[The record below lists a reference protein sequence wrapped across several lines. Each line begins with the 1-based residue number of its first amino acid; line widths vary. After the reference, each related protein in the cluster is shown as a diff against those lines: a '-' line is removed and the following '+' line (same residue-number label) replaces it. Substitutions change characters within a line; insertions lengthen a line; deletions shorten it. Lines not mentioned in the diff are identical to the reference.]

1 MVLAVLFSC
10 LLTACGSS
18 GKSSAGYVDGRNFG
32 GLVVTTTVEEST
44 RTDESTY
51 SGACFGV
58 VVGLDTGRSTITIQD
73 INTNATTEFTFSGGT
88 YITDKYGKDISIS
101 QISLGDIVEGGYD
114 AGNKK
119 MKSLM
124 KSDRVWENRK
134 VTNFSM
140 DRSARTM
147 KIGNT
152 LYEYK
157 NNLVIISGDELIS
170 GPAEISEQ
178 DELWVSGFDHTV
190 YSIVITKGH
199 GYVSLKNAD
208 YFIGGIVTIG
218 GRIAQKITDDML
230 LVVPEGEYVLEVAK
244 DGIGGHQTITVE
256 KNKEVQVD
264 VGGFREE
271 ARQVGSINFTIKPV
285 AAKLYIDGEETDHTK
300 LVELLYD
307 SYKIK
312 VEAEGYITYEGD
324 LLVSAAYQKKE
335 ITLGKPESEEETTSQ
350 AASEAETTVPETV
363 SQATGTE
370 AASESQTTPAATST
384 GNIPTTPPVPTVTAP
399 TVTTPAVPTVSAP
412 ATPTKANGE
421 TTTQSKAPGST
432 TASEG
437 GRIHVEAPVGAS
449 VYLDGVFQGVAPVSF
464 PKTNGEHTI
473 VLKQNGYETKTY
485 TVNISENQ
493 TDSHYSYPALV
504 PE

>member
-1 MVLAVLFSC
+1 MVLAVFFSC

-73 INTNATTEFTFSGGT
+73 INTNAATEFTYSGGT

-134 VTNFSM
+134 VTNFTM

-178 DELWVSGFDHTV
+178 DELWVSGYDYTV

-218 GRIAQKITDDML
+218 GKIAQKITENML

-256 KNKEVQVD
+256 KNKEIQVD

-285 AAKLYIDGEETDHTK
+285 DSKLYIDGEETDHTK
-300 LVELLYD
+300 LVELLYG

-312 VEAEGYITYEGD
+312 VEAEGYIPYEGD
-324 LLVSAAYQKKE
+324 FLVGSAYQKKE
-335 ITLGKPESEEETTSQ
+335 ITLGKPEVEEETATQAGREEETT
-350 AASEAETTVPETV
+350 APET
-363 SQATGTE
+363 A
-370 AASESQTTPAATST
+370 SQTTSPEASAEKPATSAAAT
-384 GNIPTTPPVPTVTAP
+384 GNTPTAPPVPTVTAP
-399 TVTTPAVPTVSAP
+399 TVTTPPVPTVTAP
-412 ATPTKANGE
+412 TTPTAANGE
-421 TTTQSKAPGST
+421 TTSQSKAPGST

-449 VYLDGVFQGVAPVSF
+449 VYLDGVFQGVAPISF